1 MCTRPG
7 SFIVGGG
14 REGAANFCWQKKLE
28 NRVVSLKCA
37 LIYIE
42 FPTWENFLRKQDALT
57 RHSFTVNVNRW
68 ELINTHD

>member
-7 SFIVGGG
+7 SFTVGGG
-14 REGAANFCWQKKLE
+14 REGMANFCWQKKLE

-42 FPTWENFLRKQDALT
+42 FPTWENFLRKQDALL
-57 RHSFTVNVNRW
+57 TVNIDRW
-68 ELINTHD
+68 ELIDTND